1 MSKSSVS
8 TRRDAL
14 RRIAL
19 GLTAAGSIGQLD
31 AQAAQHVH
39 SAAASDAKGGKY
51 TPKIFNEHQWASLR
65 RLSELVI
72 PADERSG
79 SAVDAGA
86 PEFIDLLC
94 SQNEALADTF
104 TGGITWFDSAMRKR
118 VNKEFVAATPSEQTA
133 LLDEIIAAERTVRE
147 QSAEERLFARAP
159 QYSGFAGYT
168 VKPSTDLAPGVRF
181 FDWARRLIV
190 DAYFTSPMGIKDVN
204 YIGNTALSKY
214 EVPQEAI
221 DYAMNRSPFRIA

>member
-1 MSKSSVS
+1 MSNRNS

-14 RRIAL
+14 RQIAL
-19 GLTAAGSIGQLD
+19 GLTAAGAAMEMD

-39 SAAASDAKGGKY
+39 SAAAAESKNGKY
-51 TPKIFNEHQWASLR
+51 TPKLLNAHEWATVT

-86 PEFIDLLC
+86 PAFIDLLC
-94 SQNEALADTF
+94 SQNQELAVIF
-104 TGGITWFDSAMRKR
+104 TGGISWFDAEMRKR
-118 VNKEFVAATPSEQTA
+118 TGKEFVAATASEQTA
-133 LLDEIIAAERTVRE
+133 LLDAIVAAERTVRE
-147 QSAEERLFARAP
+147 QSAETRLFARAA
-159 QYSGFAGYT
+159 QYKGFSDYT
-168 VKPSTDLAPGVRF
+168 VKPGTDLAPGVRF

-190 DAYFTSPMGIKDVN
+190 DAYYTSPVGIKDVN
-204 YIGNTALSKY
+204 YIGNQALSKY

-221 DYAMNRSPFRIA
+221 DYAINRSPFRIV